1 MLVDP
6 DFVPFQPPPR
16 PLGLR
21 GLPTIWRNYIET
33 IPQPAYEQGVTR
45 VRTRYSDVLLVCEPD
60 VIGEI
65 LVEKADAF
73 GRDPATRRS
82 FKPVVGE
89 NSIFVAEGA
98 EWRWQRRAAVADLPA

>member
-21 GLPTIWRNYIET
+21 GLPTLWRNYIET

-45 VRTRYSDVLLVCEPD
+45 VRTRYSDVLLVCEPE

-73 GRDPATRRS
+73 GRPGDPPFFQAGGGRDLRCGRR
-82 FKPVVGE
+82 
-89 NSIFVAEGA
+89 
-98 EWRWQRRAAVADLPA
+98 

>member
-6 DFVPFQPPPR
+6 DFVPFQPPPK

-21 GLPTIWRNYIET
+21 GLPTLWRNYIET
-33 IPQPAYEQGVTR
+33 IQSAYEQGITH
-45 VRTRYSDVLLVCEPD
+45 VRTRYSDVLLVCEPE

-73 GRDPATRRS
+73 GRKAERPNLRVVARRRFVPLATMQE
-82 FKPVVGE
+82 VVTALFGPCGVDVQ
-89 NSIFVAEGA
+89 S
-98 EWRWQRRAAVADLPA
+98 